1 MPDNKERNSEVR
13 AVKWTVAALTA
24 WGVGYVVALKI
35 LKHHP
40 HSAWVRGGAVALAV
54 FGFLSWLGWMAK
66 AMRMAN
72 EFTRQVHLVATAF
85 AFAATA
91 IFIFVCDMLQR
102 AAFLDYITLMTIWVF
117 MVGAWLLA
125 IMLASVYYR

>member
-1 MPDNKERNSEVR
+1 MPDNKQQNSDLR
-13 AVKWTVAALTA
+13 ALKWTVAALGA
-24 WGVGYVVALKI
+24 WGVGYIAALKI

-40 HSAWVRGGAVALAV
+40 HSTFVRGGAVALAV

-66 AMRMAN
+66 ALRKSN
-72 EFTRQVHLVATAF
+72 EFTRQIHLVATAF

-102 AAFLDYITLMTIWVF
+102 AAFIGYVTLMTIWVF
-117 MVGAWLLA
+117 MMGAWLLA
-125 IMLASVYYR
+125 MMLAPLYYR